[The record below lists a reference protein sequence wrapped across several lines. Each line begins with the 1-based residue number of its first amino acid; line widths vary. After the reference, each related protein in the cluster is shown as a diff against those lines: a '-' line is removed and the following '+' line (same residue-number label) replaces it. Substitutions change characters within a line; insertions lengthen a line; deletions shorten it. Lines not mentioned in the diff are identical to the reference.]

1 MTITAENPI
10 CASCGVEYVPDYE
23 GPCQEPGCTGR
34 VSWRATADHLAAR
47 LAEVMSEWGE
57 DQRDREKAAKKLEHL
72 LDTYYRDGKWPSAVV
87 QQESVRHLVL
97 EALWAIKP
105 PILETTDNQR
115 ELDRIKS

>member
-1 MTITAENPI
+1 MSATAENPI

-47 LAEVMSEWGE
+47 LAEVMQALR
-57 DQRDREKAAKKLEHL
+57 DQEAECASFYAA
-72 LDTYYRDGKWPSAVV
+72 AA
-87 QQESVRHLVL
+87 Q
-97 EALWAIKP
+97 
-105 PILETTDNQR
+105 NQR